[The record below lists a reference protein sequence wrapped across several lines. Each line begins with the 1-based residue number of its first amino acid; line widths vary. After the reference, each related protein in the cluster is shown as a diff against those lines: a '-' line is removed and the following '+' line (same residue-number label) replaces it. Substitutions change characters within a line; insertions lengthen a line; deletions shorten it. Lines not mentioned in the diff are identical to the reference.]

1 MIIYIDEHGNKVNA
15 EEISSETYKMTL
27 LGFVDKSG
35 VRRDKLDFPVDEL
48 DYALYRAIK
57 MPEDAV
63 LERRKHYLRQ
73 KRKSLLE
80 AFDKWE
86 KAVLRGR
93 EKDDTSIMSWY
104 KNLLNLVENA
114 FETENIPDRIKYYL
128 K

>member
-1 MIIYIDEHGNKVNA
+1 MVIYIDENENKIDPSKIN
-15 EEISSETYKMTL
+15 SDTYRITL
-27 LGFVDKSG
+27 IGFVNKDG
-35 VRRDKLDFPVDEL
+35 TTHEKLDFSISEL
-48 DYALYRAIK
+48 DYTLYRAIK
-57 MPEDAV
+57 IQEDIV
-63 LERRKHYLRQ
+63 LEKRKNYLRQ

-93 EKDDTSIMSWY
+93 EEDSIFIISWY